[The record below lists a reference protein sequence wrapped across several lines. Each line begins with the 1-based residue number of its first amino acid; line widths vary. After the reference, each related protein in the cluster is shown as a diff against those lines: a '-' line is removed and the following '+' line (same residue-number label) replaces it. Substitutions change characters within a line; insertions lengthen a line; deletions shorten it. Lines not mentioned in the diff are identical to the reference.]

1 MTEFHI
7 LEAKGEMKEKKEV
20 IYQFTAWIK
29 MAAEN
34 WSLDVA
40 MEDVGNIGE
49 MSLIDPWRQNLVG
62 HGFLENLEIK
72 ELRLQR
78 DMIPRLSLSG

>member
-20 IYQFTAWIK
+20 IYQFT
-29 MAAEN
+29 AAEN